1 MRRVILTAAVAL
13 AAGFAS
19 DARAADKFELSIQ
32 GQVGAGE
39 TARDVNTDLNVVYGA
54 ILGLH
59 FAGPLGLELDY
70 QHAENDVSGTA
81 GLATLK
87 QDGVF
92 GHVRFDLGS
101 AQVVPF
107 LYAGAGWVHFRG
119 SSSVLNESVN
129 RLVIPAGAGLEFH
142 ARPLV
147 VGARAEYQ
155 WNTSE
160 ISGQHVDY
168 WKAVGT
174 IGFRF

>member
-19 DARAADKFELSIQ
+19 GARAADKLEFSIQ

-39 TARDVNTDLNVVYGA
+39 TARDVDTDVNVVYGA

-81 GLATLK
+81 GLATVK

-92 GHVRFDLGS
+92 GHVRFDLGRG
-101 AQVVPF
+101 QVVPF

-119 SSSVLNESVN
+119 SASALSESVD

-147 VGARAEYQ
+147 VGARIEYQ
-155 WNTSE
+155 WNTDE
-160 ISGQHVDY
+160 IASQNIDY